1 MTKNHTHLSIDQRY
15 QIEALLKT
23 GITQKEI
30 ANIVEVHPSTISREL
45 KRNVGS
51 RGRGAGIYR
60 SANAQKRTELRHQ
73 EKPKM
78 VIFTKSMKEWIVDR
92 LKEDRWSPELIS
104 HQGKKTGECPLSHE
118 WIYQWIWEC
127 KHTNRKENQE
137 YKQLYNYLKHG
148 KRRRKRGNRKDRRGI
163 IPNRVSIEE
172 RPQIIDKR
180 KRLGD
185 VEVDL
190 MMGKNHKSSLL
201 VMTDRA
207 SLFTRIKKMNSKNA
221 DQMGE
226 AIVEELSKDKHK
238 LETLTFDNDMAFAKH
253 ESIAKSLKV
262 DTYFTRPYT
271 SQDKGTVENRIGVIR
286 RFFPKKTDLR
296 FVTEDQIKI
305 VENKI
310 NERPIRK
317 FNYLNAKKVLQRKI
331 AFTT

>member
-1 MTKNHTHLSIDQRY
+1 MTKNYTHLSIDQRY

-30 ANIVEVHPSTISREL
+30 ACIVGVDPSTITREL
-45 KRNVGS
+45 KRNVGL
-51 RGRGAGIYR
+51 RGRGAGVYR
-60 SANAQKRTELRHQ
+60 PTNGQRRTDLRHQ
-73 EKPKM
+73 EKPKKR
-78 VIFTKSMKEWIVDR
+78 IFTKSMKDWIVDR

-104 HQGKKTGECPLSHE
+104 HQGKKSGECPLSHE

-127 KHTNRKENQE
+127 KHSNRKENQE
-137 YKQLYNYLKHG
+137 YEQLYCYLKHG

-163 IPNRVSIEE
+163 IPNRVSIEL
-172 RPQIIDKR
+172 RPLVIDKR
-180 KRLGD
+180 ERLGD
-185 VEVDL
+185 IEVDL
-190 MMGKNHKSSLL
+190 MMGKNHKGSLL

-207 SLFTRIKKMNSKNA
+207 SLFTRIRKMHSKNVE
-221 DQMGE
+221 QMAE
-226 AIVEELSKDKHK
+226 AIVQELSRDKHK
-238 LETLTFDNDMAFAKH
+238 PETLTFDNDMAFAKH
-253 ESIAKSLKV
+253 ELIAQTLNV

-296 FVTEDQIKI
+296 FVSEEQIKV

-317 FNYLNAKKVLQRKI
+317 FNYLNAKQVLQRKI
-331 AFTT
+331 ALIT

>member
-1 MTKNHTHLSIDQRY
+1 MSKDYTHLSIDQRY

-23 GITQKEI
+23 EITQKEI
-30 ANIVEVHPSTISREL
+30 AGIVGVHPSTITREL

-60 SANAQKRTELRHQ
+60 TTNAQRRTNLRHQ
-73 EKPKM
+73 EKPKR
-78 VIFTKSMKEWIVDR
+78 VIFTKSMKDWIVNR
-92 LKEDRWSPELIS
+92 LTEDRWSPELIS

-127 KHTNRKENQE
+127 KHTKRQENQE
-137 YKQLYNYLKHG
+137 YKQLYTYLKHG

-163 IPNRVSIEE
+163 IPNRVSIEQ
-172 RPQIIDKR
+172 RPQIINKR
-180 KRLGD
+180 ERLGD
-185 VEVDL
+185 IEVDL
-190 MMGKNHKSSLL
+190 MMGKNHQGSLL

-207 SLFTRIKKMNSKNA
+207 SLFTRIRKMHSKNA
-221 DQMGE
+221 DQMAK
-226 AIVEELSKDKHK
+226 AIMEELSKDKHK
-238 LETLTFDNDMAFAKH
+238 LETLTFDNDMTFSKH
-253 ESIAKSLKV
+253 ELIAQSLKV

-286 RFFPKKTDLR
+286 QFYPKKTDIR
-296 FVTEDQIKI
+296 FVTEEQVKL

-317 FNYLNAKKVLQRKI
+317 FNYLNAKQVLQRKI
-331 AFTT
+331 ALIT